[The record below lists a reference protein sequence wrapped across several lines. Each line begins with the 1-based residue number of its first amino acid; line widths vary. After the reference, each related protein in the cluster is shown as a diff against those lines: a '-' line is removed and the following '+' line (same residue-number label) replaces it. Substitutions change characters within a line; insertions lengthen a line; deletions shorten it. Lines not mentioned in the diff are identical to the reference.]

1 MSADSATLQTASN
14 YVSTTGRYGRWAFT
28 PVTDGALIRERPS
41 RQLLG
46 GGRLNGIRVLSS
58 NTANEGP
65 LFVPHDITDEVSFQA
80 WLRSNYP
87 LLTGQNVSTILEA
100 YAPPEGASGILA
112 DSDGRGAPF
121 STTNSQFAAGWQQA
135 AFNLYA
141 EATFICPSY
150 WLADT
155 FARVQDG
162 QSWHLQ
168 YSVSPGLHGDDMGAV
183 AAMPDASAVGTST
196 ALRTALQ
203 QIRGNFIVHGDP
215 TLTACQVGAAE
226 GGDVTAAGRLAWK
239 PWGGKAG
246 QNLMLNVN
254 MTDSVPV
261 ATFSTAVPG
270 VRLPV
275 TKYMSGNDSSALPVD
290 AAFEIV
296 EGSAW
301 EGGRGERCRLW
312 ASLGPWIME

>member
-155 FARVQDG
+155 FARV
-162 QSWHLQ
+162 
-168 YSVSPGLHGDDMGAV
+168 
-183 AAMPDASAVGTST
+183 
-196 ALRTALQ
+196 
-203 QIRGNFIVHGDP
+203 
-215 TLTACQVGAAE
+215 
-226 GGDVTAAGRLAWK
+226 
-239 PWGGKAG
+239 
-246 QNLMLNVN
+246 
-254 MTDSVPV
+254 
-261 ATFSTAVPG
+261 
-270 VRLPV
+270 
-275 TKYMSGNDSSALPVD
+275 
-290 AAFEIV
+290 
-296 EGSAW
+296 
-301 EGGRGERCRLW
+301 
-312 ASLGPWIME
+312 